1 MATNLEIIIDD
12 FLYKEVQSFY
22 VFINIQQHSLNGSLL
37 LEQLSKCYYRT
48 LSSLS
53 TKASY

>member
-1 MATNLEIIIDD
+1 MKTNLEIIIDD